1 MKNAILQNAVVW
13 FCFLKTTTVFI
24 SLHMATA
31 LCRSEFWHP
40 KAMLGH
46 RSSHMI
52 SIMCFW
58 HCMWHAYWWFFLKQ
72 FIFSSVQK
80 FFLYRDNVDK
90 IKCIFVLSEY
100 ECMYCFHTFLILFE
114 WLKAHR
120 KLMTLSKPIW
130 ADSSGAQF
138 PGSITHLVSM
148 KA

>member
-40 KAMLGH
+40 KSNVRTWEL
-46 RSSHMI
+46 SHDFHYVLLALYVT
-52 SIMCFW
+52 CLLVV
-58 HCMWHAYWWFFLKQ
+58 FLKQ

-80 FFLYRDNVDK
+80 FFLYRDNVDN

>member
-46 RSSHMI
+46 GSSHMI
-52 SIMCFW
+52 SIMCFLALYVT
-58 HCMWHAYWWFFLKQ
+58 CLLVFFKAIHLQ
-72 FIFSSVQK
+72 LCSE

-120 KLMTLSKPIW
+120 KLMTLPKP
-130 ADSSGAQF
+130 DSSGAQF